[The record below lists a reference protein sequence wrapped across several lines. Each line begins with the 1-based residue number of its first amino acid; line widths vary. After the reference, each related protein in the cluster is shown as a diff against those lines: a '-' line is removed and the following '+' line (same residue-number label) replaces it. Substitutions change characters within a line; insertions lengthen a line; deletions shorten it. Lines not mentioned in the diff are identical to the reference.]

1 MTQFDDS
8 HFMAMAL
15 EEAQKGASA
24 GEIPIGAV
32 LVMNGEVIARDHNRC
47 LATNDPTAHAEIIV
61 IRKAARRL
69 RNYRLLGCHL
79 YITIEPCA
87 MCIGAMIQGRV
98 SRLIFG
104 ALEEKT
110 GMVQSRLALLNDS
123 IFNHRIEVVGGV
135 LAEDC
140 RKLIQGFFREKR
152 ENMAPS
158 ASFST
163 E

>member
-1 MTQFDDS
+1 MNKFDDS

-15 EEAQKGASA
+15 EEARKGAGA

-47 LATNDPTAHAEIIV
+47 LATNDPTAHAEILV
-61 IRKAARRL
+61 IRKASKTL
-69 RNYRLLGCHL
+69 GNYRLLGSVL
-79 YITIEPCA
+79 YVTIEPCA
-87 MCIGAMIQGRV
+87 MCIGGMIQARV

-110 GMVQSRLALLNDS
+110 GMVKSRLALLHDS
-123 IFNHRIEVVGGV
+123 LFNHRIEAMGGV

-140 RKLIQGFFREKR
+140 RKLVQGFFREKR
-152 ENMAPS
+152 GRRTPPEL
-158 ASFST
+158 FQT
-163 E
+163 G